1 MSSVL
6 PDHLDRLKA
15 LIEGTESV
23 YANRTIPARRFKHV
37 ESAVEDCL
45 AAAAAAPYPA
55 SIEDLEE
62 FQPND
67 LPTTTSAE
75 QVWSGAR
82 FRLRVGYAGTK
93 NEVRDLQEIIARD
106 GYALRR
112 TLGDPGSWDGVTGF
126 SRVVAYAWRTIE
138 TAVPGE
144 DGERDDTMTV
154 LEMPI
159 ELAYRE
165 DQTT

>member
-1 MSSVL
+1 MPSAL

-15 LIEGTESV
+15 LIEGTEAT
-23 YANRTIPARRFKHV
+23 YANRVIATRRFVHV
-37 ESAVEDCL
+37 EGDVEDHL
-45 AAAAAAPYPA
+45 AAAAMAPYPA
-55 SIEDLEE
+55 SVEGLEE
-62 FQPND
+62 ILPD
-67 LPTTTSAE
+67 GVPTTTSAE
-75 QVWSGAR
+75 QVWSGCR
-82 FRLRVGYAGTK
+82 FTLRVGYAGTK
-93 NEVRDLQEIIARD
+93 NDVRSLQAIVARD

-112 TLGDPGSWDGVTGF
+112 TLGDPESWDGVTGF
-126 SRVVAYAWRTIE
+126 SRVRAYAWRTIE

-159 ELAYRE
+159 ELTYRE

>member
-1 MSSVL
+1 MPAAL

-15 LIEGTESV
+15 LLEGTELT
-23 YANRTIPARRFKHV
+23 YANRVIPARRFVHV
-37 ESAVEDCL
+37 EGDVEDHL
-45 AAAAAAPYPA
+45 GAASMAPYPA
-55 SIEDLEE
+55 SVAGLEE
-62 FQPND
+62 IQPD
-67 LPTTTSAE
+67 DVPTTTGGE
-75 QVWSGAR
+75 QVFAGCR
-82 FRLRVGYAGTK
+82 FTLRVGYAGTK
-93 NEVRDLQEIIARD
+93 NEVRDLQGRLALD

-112 TLGDPGSWDGVTGF
+112 TLGDPESWDGVTGF
-126 SRVVAYAWRTIE
+126 SRVKAYTWRTIE

-159 ELAYRE
+159 ELTYRE